1 MSHRT
6 RNSSERTSHSSARIG
21 LVAVVLLVVGAFN
34 GYQALADTSPET
46 TCTVTG
52 HDRTSKRNGGSDMR
66 VYTAE
71 CGTFRVADNWIAGQ
85 LSSADVFGG
94 IEDGKAYTFETR
106 GGRIP
111 VLSQFPNIVSA
122 TPTS

>member
-6 RNSSERTSHSSARIG
+6 RSSSERTSNSSAKIG
-21 LVAVVLLVVGAFN
+21 LVAGALLVVGAFN

-52 HDRTSKRNGGSDMR
+52 HDRTTERNGGSDMR

-71 CGTFRVADNWIAGQ
+71 CGTFRVADNWFAGHFA
-85 LSSADVFGG
+85 SADVFGS
-94 IEDGKAYTFETR
+94 IQDGQAYTFETR

-111 VLSQFPNIVSA
+111 VLSSFPNIVSV
-122 TPTS
+122 TPVG